1 MLYYN
6 YTYTYKCFHA
16 TYHIGD
22 EGKLSMGTLLGTV
35 GPFNPDT
42 DDWVVYS
49 QRLEQFFKANGVEKQ
64 RAVLLSVCGNETYVL
79 ISPNER
85 GGGGGGGQNPRAR
98 AFRATP
104 FISHEARPWSIMNGL
119 VAN

>member
-6 YTYTYKCFHA
+6 DTYAYKCFHA
-16 TYHIGD
+16 TYHVGD
-22 EGKLSMGTLLGTV
+22 EGKSSMGTLLGAD

-49 QRLEQFFKANGVEKQ
+49 ERLEQFFKANGVSDLEKQ

-79 ISPNER
+79 ISPKER
-85 GGGGGGGQNPRAR
+85 GGGKIPGPGPLEPRPLLVTRHA
-98 AFRATP
+98 P
-104 FISHEARPWSIMNGL
+104 SGL
-119 VAN
+119 VDNEWLSW